1 MTSRFA
7 LAGSPIAHSRSPVM
21 HQAAFRALGID
32 ATYELRVTEAE
43 AVPALLY
50 ELQRGVWK
58 GVNVTTPLK
67 TEVARHCLCDDSAA
81 RAGAVNTVWLAGESL
96 CATLTDVD
104 GVREPLVSRKVTFSR
119 VVGEAVIVGAGGAS
133 RAAALALAGMGARV
147 SVAARDVTKAQA
159 VIDILHEH
167 ERGEAMPLARLAA
180 PGALRDV
187 RVLVQ
192 ATPLGRQGESLAL
205 GWEGTSLVAFE
216 MLYTPRETPFL
227 ASAKA
232 AGCVV
237 VEGWE
242 MLLAQGARAFELWLG
257 VEPPR
262 DVMRDALLATLG

>member
-32 ATYELRVTEAE
+32 ATYELRDTEIE
-43 AVPALLY
+43 GVPGLLY
-50 ELQRGVWK
+50 ELQRGVWR
-58 GVNVTTPLK
+58 GINVTTPLK
-67 TEVARHCLCDDSAA
+67 TEVARHCLCDDAAA
-81 RAGAVNTVWLAGESL
+81 RAGAVNTAWLAGENL

-104 GVREPLVSRKVTFSR
+104 GVREPLVARKVSFGR
-119 VVGEAVIVGAGGAS
+119 MVGEAVILGAGGAA

-159 VIDILHEH
+159 VVDILHAH
-167 ERGEAMPLARLAA
+167 ERGDAMPLARLAA

-192 ATPLGRQGESLAL
+192 ATPLGRAGESLAL
-205 GWEGTSLVAFE
+205 GWEGAALIAFE

-232 AGCVV
+232 AGCDI

-257 VEPPR
+257 VDPPR
-262 DVMRDALLATLG
+262 DVMRDALLATLP

>member
-1 MTSRFA
+1 MSMRFA

-21 HQAAFRALGID
+21 QQAAFAALGVD
-32 ATYELRVTEAE
+32 ASYELRVTELD

-67 TEVARHCLCDDSAA
+67 TEVARHCLCDDAAA
-81 RAGAVNTVWLAGESL
+81 RAGAVNTIWASGERL
-96 CATLTDVD
+96 CGTLTDVD
-104 GVREPLVSRKVTFSR
+104 GVRDPLLERNVRLER
-119 VVGEAVIVGAGGAS
+119 RVGEAVIIGAGGAA

-147 SVAARDVTKAQA
+147 SVAARDVAKAAA
-159 VIDILHEH
+159 VLAILNDVEH
-167 ERGEAMPLARLAA
+167 GEAMPLAKLAA
-180 PGALRDV
+180 PGALRNV

-205 GWEGTSLVAFE
+205 GWEDASLVAFE

-227 ASAKA
+227 SSAKA
-232 AGCVV
+232 AGCGV

-242 MLLAQGARAFELWLG
+242 MLLAQGARALELWLG
-257 VEPPR
+257 VSAPR
-262 DVMRDALLATLG
+262 EAMRDALLASL